1 MKTVGFID
9 YYISEWHANNYP
21 NWIKEA
27 SAQLDEE
34 FVVKYA
40 WAEKYISPV
49 DGKNTDEWCERFG
62 VERCE
67 SIAELC
73 AKADY
78 ICILAPTNPEKH
90 LEYAREALKCGKNT
104 YIDKTF
110 APDYKT
116 AAEIFSVAKEYG
128 TRFFTSSALRYASEL
143 SSFVGENGV
152 KVSGNGSNFDE
163 YIIHLAEMVV
173 KCLKATVKKVKV
185 DTADGVAYE
194 CEAIFEGGKQA
205 TLSFSPTLPYAIGIK
220 SADTEVKS
228 AFFAELIKD
237 MIRFFVSGVT
247 SFNTDETLDVMKLRE
262 LLIRAKNNNGEW
274 ISYE

>member
-27 SAQLDEE
+27 SAELDEE

-49 DGKNTDEWCERFG
+49 DGKNTDEWCEKFG
-62 VERCE
+62 VQRCV

-73 AKADY
+73 SKADY

-104 YIDKTF
+104 
-110 APDYKT
+110 
-116 AAEIFSVAKEYG
+116 KEYG
-128 TRFFTSSALRYASEL
+128 TRFFTSSALRYATEL

-237 MIRFFVSGVT
+237 MIRFFVSGET